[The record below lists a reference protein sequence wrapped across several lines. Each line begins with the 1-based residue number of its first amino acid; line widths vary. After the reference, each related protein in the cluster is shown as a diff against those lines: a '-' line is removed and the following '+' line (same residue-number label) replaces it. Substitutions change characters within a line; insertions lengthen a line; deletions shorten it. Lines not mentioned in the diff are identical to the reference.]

1 MITNLLK
8 NLQTTTSN
16 KFVIHCILVIALA
29 FSGINSVKA
38 QVALNYTLQQQQIS
52 SAFTALPVATKT
64 QIFTGL
70 WDDNAPV
77 LVTLPFTFYFN
88 GVAQTQAW
96 VSPNGYITFGSTP
109 SATNYSP
116 ISSSETY
123 QGAIAAFGANL
134 SVGSL
139 ATTTIASVVYQL
151 NSVSSFHDTSGG
163 LGNGIFKIEWFSFKR
178 NIGPGNDDSNPMRMQ
193 IWLYEN
199 GSVIQVKFN
208 QQAANSLLLT
218 DGFGQLGLRGAT
230 NADFNN
236 LSYEPSPAALWPA
249 TGFSMTSG
257 TVNTAR
263 VQTKRTIYP
272 AAASN
277 RQFTWTP
284 KPCLVPTS
292 IAVSSVL
299 VTSATVTWV
308 TPTPAPTTY
317 QYEVRTSGAAGSGA
331 TGLAQSGSSSSPL
344 NLTGLTGGVNY
355 TVYIR
360 SDCGGGTFSSWSSGT
375 PFTTL
380 CVGTTLPY
388 FQYFDD
394 GDYVLPNVPQC
405 HSIQNIGVGPA
416 NIWKTSNATAS
427 SNTGS
432 FGDEHLVYDA
442 TTGTGGTDD
451 ANVWFFT
458 KGLNLVAGTTY
469 RVSYKYGGSTESAT
483 ITNKMLVKFGNYPSD
498 AAMTS
503 GTFLANHDNI
513 KASPLYNVV
522 NFTATATG
530 TFYFGFKAYSAFGNG
545 RIFLDDIEITAP
557 GCLKPSGLTANSI
570 TYNSALMT
578 WTAPTSAP
586 GSGYAYYIS
595 TANPIRTAGS
605 FVIGTNYEIQS
616 IGSTDYTLIGA
627 ASNTVGQVFTATGVG
642 TGTGTAVAVPSNSQI
657 PTGFTSAG
665 TTLANLNSLA
675 GNTTYYVWVRGNCGP
690 GDFSEWSTMQS
701 FTTLV
706 TPPYCSISS
715 TDGSTYIS
723 NFTTT
728 GGVANI
734 NNSSTYTIG
743 GYANYSSNFVSQS
756 PSGTINFSTGFI
768 ATGGVG
774 VAIWVDW
781 NNNGIFETGE
791 RVYNSAGYLSVSPTT
806 GSITVPPG
814 QLIGDYR
821 MRIVSDYWATSPDSC
836 TISPTGP
843 RGEAE
848 DYTFRVVSPPPALT
862 LSLASSTQCAGDA
875 SPTVAITSALS
886 NYNSYSWSP
895 AIGVS
900 GTAATGYTFTSGST
914 IVYTLTGTQTVAPFA
929 TRSVTF
935 TYNAN
940 PLPTP
945 IVVTP
950 IAPVVCPVGGT
961 PVLLTAS
968 GGIVSGVSFTP
979 PTDNFNGATSWVA
992 ASTSTGGTPANANF
1006 IVRPSG
1012 YNPGGSS
1019 GISSVVSNDG
1029 SSYFMSNSDAQGS
1042 GSTTNVTLTSPSFG
1056 IPAGYTNATFSFFHY
1071 YKPWING
1078 SATVQLF
1085 DGSSWV
1091 TLQTWGSTPATVEQG
1106 TPTGFVNVSYNLNA
1120 YIGVPNLQI
1129 RFVYTASWGYV
1140 WAIDNVVV
1148 SGSAPSPIRWNLT
1161 TSPVANGVAV
1171 PGLYTSATAIP
1182 ANAYLAGS
1190 TATSVYALPT
1200 ATTSYA
1206 ASASTPIPTV
1216 CTTNTN
1222 IVVSLSPV
1230 NTGVAPLNQTLCSST
1245 AANIVLGAPVAS
1257 VLNWEY
1263 ATDFAFTTP
1272 VTIPASNSATL
1283 TSAQIGTLT
1292 ATRYFRAL
1300 VSNGTCSAYS
1310 SVITITVNATTWNGS
1325 AWSNGTPDATK
1336 MAVFAGNYVSNNVV
1350 SPGDLSACSVVVL
1363 SGTINFLASHSLI
1376 SENEVKVLGG
1386 TLTFQNTASLVQL
1399 NDVANLPAQS
1409 NGGNVGDIR
1418 YFRTTTSMLT
1428 YDYTYWSSPVAPQT
1442 LVNLSPLTLF
1452 DKYFSY
1458 NTVGAAWTPVASF
1471 NLMEPAKGYIIRA
1484 PQGHVSGTYT
1494 GQFFG
1499 TPNNGTITTPIAI
1512 GASRLNLIGNPYP
1525 SALDADLFLSSTLN
1539 NTVVDGTIYLWT
1551 HNSPIAANNYNPAD
1565 YAYYNFSGGTGA
1577 GTPALGTNNTT
1588 PTGKIASGQ
1597 GFFIEAINSGGDA
1610 TFMNSMRATAS
1621 GVNDNFYRS
1630 TATAQTNS
1638 LSSSLERN
1646 RVWLDIF
1653 NSTGAY
1659 KQTLVGYI
1667 QNATDGYDRGFDGK
1681 NLDVGNQVN
1690 LYSFV
1695 GDTKL
1700 GIQGKA
1706 LPFSDTDI
1714 IPLGF
1719 KSTVSDSY
1727 SIRLS
1732 DFDGLFTSQN
1742 VYLEDKVLNVIHDL
1756 KVSDYTFATNAGTFD
1771 DRFQLRFTSTAL
1783 NNNVNVFNEESV
1795 IAYKKNTEI
1804 YVNSA
1809 MTAIKDIAIYDMRGR
1824 LLLEKFNIN
1833 SNEFSTQYF
1842 TSAQQVIIV
1851 KVTNVDGKTVSKK
1864 IIY

>member
-8 NLQTTTSN
+8 KLHVMTSQ
-16 KFVIHCILVIALA
+16 KFVTNCILVVAIALA
-29 FSGINSVKA
+29 GINSVKA
-38 QVALNYTLQQQQIS
+38 QVASNYTLTQEQIS
-52 SAFTALPVATKT
+52 PAYAELVANTKT
-64 QIFTGL
+64 QLFTGL
-70 WDDNAPV
+70 WNDQTPV
-77 LVTLPFTFYFN
+77 AVTLPFNFYFN
-88 GVAQTQAW
+88 GVLQTQAW
-96 VSPNGYITFGSTP
+96 VSPNGYITFGSGATT
-109 SATNYSP
+109 TNYTP
-116 ISSSETY
+116 IASTENYS
-123 QGAIAAFGANL
+123 GAIAGYGANL
-134 SVGSL
+134 SVASVVNV
-139 ATTTIASVVYQL
+139 TISSVVYQR
-151 NSVSSFHDTSGG
+151 NSVAYFNDTSGG
-163 LGNGIFKIEWFSFKR
+163 VGNRILKFEWFSFKR
-178 NIGPGNDDSNPMRMQ
+178 ATALNDVMFMQ
-193 IWLYEN
+193 IWLHEN
-199 GSVIQVKFN
+199 GSVIQVKHN
-208 QQAANSLLLT
+208 TAGSLAT
-218 DGFGQLGLRGAT
+218 GYSDGQIGLRGPNNT
-230 NADFNN
+230 DFSNLNWYYRTAPNN
-236 LSYEPSPAALWPA
+236 WPA
-249 TGFSMTSG
+249 LPATMPAGTSSADVV
-257 TVNTAR
+257 TTRSNVAPQIT
-263 VQTKRTIYP
+263 
-272 AAASN
+272 SN
-277 RQFTWTP
+277 RQFTWMP

-292 IAVSSVL
+292 IAVSAIQP
-299 VTSATVTWV
+299 TTATVTWV
-308 TPTPAPTTY
+308 APTPAPTTY
-317 QYEVRTSGAAGSGA
+317 QYEIRTSGAAGSGA
-331 TGLAQSGSSSSPL
+331 AGLAQSGSAASPL
-344 NLTGLTGGVNY
+344 NLTALAAGTNY

-360 SDCGGGTFSSWSSGT
+360 SDCGGTYSSWSAGT

-380 CVGTTLPY
+380 CDPSPIPY

-405 HSIQNIGVGPA
+405 HAIQNIGVGPL
-416 NIWKTSNATAS
+416 NIWKTSNATPTSIA
-427 SNTGS
+427 GS

-458 KGLNLVAGTTY
+458 RGLSLTAGTTY
-469 RVSYKYGGSTESAT
+469 RVSYVYGGSTESAT

-503 GTFLANHDNI
+503 GTLLANHDNI
-513 KASPLYNVV
+513 KASPLTSVV
-522 NFTATATG
+522 NFTATANG
-530 TFYFGFKAYSAFGNG
+530 VFYFGFKAYSQAGNG

-557 GCLKPSGLTANSI
+557 GCLKPSGLTANSV
-570 TYNSALMT
+570 TANTALMT

-586 GSGYAYYIS
+586 GSGYAYYL
-595 TANPIRTAGS
+595 TTTNPIRTAGS
-605 FVIGTNYEIQS
+605 FVIGTNYQIQTV
-616 IGSTDYTLIGA
+616 GTTDYTLIGA
-627 ASNTVGQVFTATGVG
+627 VSNTVGAVFTATGVG
-642 TGTGTAVAVPSNSQI
+642 AGTGTVVTIPSNAQV

-665 TTLANLNSLA
+665 TTLVNLNSLA
-675 GNTTYYVWVRGNCGP
+675 GSTTYYVWVRGNCGP
-690 GDFSEWSTMQS
+690 GDFSEWSSMQS

-706 TPPYCSISS
+706 APPYCIPASASQTS
-715 TDGSTYIS
+715 HFT
-723 NFTTT
+723 NFVTT
-728 GGVANI
+728 GGIANI
-734 NNSSTYTIG
+734 SNPTGPAIG
-743 GYANYSSNFVSQS
+743 GYASYLTQFVSQS
-756 PSGTINFSTGFI
+756 PGGTVNFNTGI
-768 ATGGVG
+768 AGPTVG
-774 VAIWVDW
+774 VSIWVDW
-781 NNNGIFETGE
+781 DNNGTFDNITE
-791 RVYNSAGYLSVSPTT
+791 RVYNTAGYVSAAS
-806 GSITVPPG
+806 GSFTVPEG
-814 QLIGDYR
+814 QLLGDYR
-821 MRIVSDYWATSPDSC
+821 MRIVMDFLATSPNPCSF
-836 TISPTGP
+836 TGS
-843 RGEAE
+843 GEAE
-848 DYTFRVVSPPPALT
+848 DYTFRVVSPPPPLT
-862 LSLASSTQCAGDA
+862 ISLASSTQCAGDA

-940 PLPTP
+940 PLPTL
-945 IVVTP
+945 ITVTP
-950 IAPVVCPVGGT
+950 AAPAICPVGAT

-1029 SSYFMSNSDAQGS
+1029 SSFFMSNSDAQGS
-1042 GSTTNVTLTSPSFG
+1042 GSNTNVTLTSPSFG

-1085 DGSSWV
+1085 NGSSWV
-1091 TLQTWGSTPATVEQG
+1091 TLQTWGSTPGTVEQG

-1161 TSPVANGVAV
+1161 SSPVANGVAV

-1206 ASASTPIPTV
+1206 ASASTPMPTV

-1222 IVVSLSPV
+1222 VVVTLSPV

-1245 AANIVLGAPVAS
+1245 AANIVLGAPIAS

-1263 ATDFAFTTP
+1263 ASDFAFTTP

-1300 VSNGTCSAYS
+1300 VNNGTCSAYS

-1325 AWSNGTPDATK
+1325 AWNNGTPDATK
-1336 MAVFAGNYVSNNVV
+1336 MAVFAGNYVSNNLV

-1363 SGTINFLASHSLI
+1363 SGTVNFLASHSLI

-1494 GQFFG
+1494 GQFIG
-1499 TPNNGTITTPIAI
+1499 TPNSGTITTPIVI
-1512 GASRLNLIGNPYP
+1512 GSSRLNLIGNPYP
-1525 SALDADLFLSSTLN
+1525 SALDADLFLSSALN

-1577 GTPALGTNNTT
+1577 GSPASGTNNTT

-1653 NSTGAY
+1653 NSNGAY

-1695 GDTKL
+1695 GDIKL

-1719 KSTVSDSY
+1719 KSTISDSY
-1727 SIRLS
+1727 SVRLS

-1742 VYLEDKVLNVIHDL
+1742 VYLEDKLLNVIHDL
-1756 KVSDYTFATNAGTFD
+1756 KASDYTFVTNAGTFD
-1771 DRFQLRFTSTAL
+1771 D
-1783 NNNVNVFNEESV
+1783 
-1795 IAYKKNTEI
+1795 
-1804 YVNSA
+1804 
-1809 MTAIKDIAIYDMRGR
+1809 
-1824 LLLEKFNIN
+1824 
-1833 SNEFSTQYF
+1833 
-1842 TSAQQVIIV
+1842 
-1851 KVTNVDGKTVSKK
+1851 
-1864 IIY
+1864 